1 MPFFD
6 VNPVFDF
13 DSGLFWCSFCVFLS
27 KSTKI
32 GENGRFALSNFGAVT
47 VTAEGP
53 YDYGYFVSGV
63 GVALRAQLK
72 LSIAL

>member
-1 MPFFD
+1 MKIP
-6 VNPVFDF
+6 
-13 DSGLFWCSFCVFLS
+13 GLFWCDFCVFLS

-32 GENGRFALSNFGAVT
+32 GENGRFALSNFGA

>member
-1 MPFFD
+1 M
-6 VNPVFDF
+6 
-13 DSGLFWCSFCVFLS
+13 
-27 KSTKI
+27 KI
-32 GENGRFALSNFGAVT
+32 GENGRFALSNFGA

>member
-6 VNPVFDF
+6 VNSVFDF

-47 VTAEGP
+47 TDRALRLRLFRV
-53 YDYGYFVSGV
+53 GV
-63 GVALRAQLK
+63 GLRAQLK
-72 LSIAL
+72 PITYRWALI